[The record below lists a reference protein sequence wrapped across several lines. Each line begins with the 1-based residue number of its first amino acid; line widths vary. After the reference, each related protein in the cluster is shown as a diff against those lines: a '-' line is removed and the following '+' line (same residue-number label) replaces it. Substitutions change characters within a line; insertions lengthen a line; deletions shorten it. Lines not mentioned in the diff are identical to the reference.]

1 MSIKSAIRKFLGL
14 DTNEAAVNEQLMEL
28 FSQLKAAKSQISDQ
42 GIQLLIARE
51 HSVKAAE
58 LLDIAHRQIKEQA
71 EKIDELE
78 NYIPDPDEMERQVER
93 AVDNAVEIAIRDVD
107 FEDEIK
113 DVLRDSYRVR
123 GMVEDIVTDAL
134 STQESITSITTIFEE
149 EVLIVLTKL
158 LSPDNTD
165 ADPLIAALKQRL
177 YLK

>member
-14 DTNEAAVNEQLMEL
+14 DTMEADVNEQIIEL
-28 FSQLKAAKSQISDQ
+28 FSQLKTAKSQIFDQ
-42 GIQLLIARE
+42 GVDLLITRE
-51 HSVKAAE
+51 HNAKAAE

-78 NYIPDPDEMERQVER
+78 SNIPDPDDAERQVER
-93 AVDNAVEIAIRDVD
+93 AVDNAMEIAIRDVD

-123 GMVEDIVTDAL
+123 GMIDDIVTDAL
-134 STQESITSITTIFEE
+134 ATQESITSITTICEE
-149 EVLIVLTKL
+149 EILGVLTKL